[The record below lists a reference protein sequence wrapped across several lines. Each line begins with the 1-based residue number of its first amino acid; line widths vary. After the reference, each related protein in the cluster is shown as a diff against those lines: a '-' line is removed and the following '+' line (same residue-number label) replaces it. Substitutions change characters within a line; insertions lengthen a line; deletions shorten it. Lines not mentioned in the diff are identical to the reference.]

1 MRLSILILQLV
12 VCSTIWGQTI
22 SLPIAPL
29 DINLKHINQSDSL
42 GKKTGYWCEATD
54 DIVSLCFYADGVKDG
69 FAQIYSKLEHDRYY
83 LAASGYYHN
92 NMPVHQ
98 WLFFY
103 ANGMVFF
110 SQTKI
115 SKNSDFL
122 KEARKAGF
130 YNPSSTLQCYMIN
143 YDVDGKITSEGW
155 CIFQDDVEADAEEVG
170 TWKYYTSQGVK
181 TVNESLKY

>member
-1 MRLSILILQLV
+1 
-12 VCSTIWGQTI
+12 
-22 SLPIAPL
+22 
-29 DINLKHINQSDSL
+29 
-42 GKKTGYWCEATD
+42 
-54 DIVSLCFYADGVKDG
+54 
-69 FAQIYSKLEHDRYY
+69 
-83 LAASGYYHN
+83 
-92 NMPVHQ
+92 MPVHQ

-103 ANGMVFF
+103 ANGMVSF

-130 YNPSSTLQCYMIN
+130 YNPSSTLQCYITI

-155 CIFQDDVEADAEEVG
+155 CIFQDDVEADLEEVG
-170 TWKYYTSQGVK
+170 TWEYYTSQGVK